1 MINFNTY
8 SPGEFDIN
16 IDIEKYTD
24 VEDLKK
30 LEQYVDDSIANI
42 GTGNYKLREMKA
54 KMRNMSVEDL
64 EEQQLHALTKLKLK
78 IMVMKEKMLN
88 ETELLSIKRLRAK
101 KIPYEDIAER
111 IGITVERVK
120 AICKQKRK

>member
-8 SPGEFDIN
+8 SPGGFDIN

-78 IMVMKEKMLN
+78 I
-88 ETELLSIKRLRAK
+88 TD
-101 KIPYEDIAER
+101 KISKLWKD
-111 IGITVERVK
+111 
-120 AICKQKRK
+120 

>member
-1 MINFNTY
+1 MSKFNTY

-54 KMRNMSVEDL
+54 KMRNMLVEDL
-64 EEQQLHALTKLKLK
+64 EKQQLCALTELKLK
-78 IMVMKEKMLN
+78 I
-88 ETELLSIKRLRAK
+88 TD
-101 KIPYEDIAER
+101 KIS
-111 IGITVERVK
+111 K
-120 AICKQKRK
+120 LC